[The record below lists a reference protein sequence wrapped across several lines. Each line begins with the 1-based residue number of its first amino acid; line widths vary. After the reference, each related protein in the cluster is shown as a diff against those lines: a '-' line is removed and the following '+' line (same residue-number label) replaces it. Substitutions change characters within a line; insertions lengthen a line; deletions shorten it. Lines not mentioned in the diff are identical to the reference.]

1 MLDDTP
7 ASVRLKCDLDPSP
20 LWVFL
25 QTCST
30 ELEELKCCRFRF
42 DPCPAFLSTQEVGNR
57 DLVSVPNHLL
67 SAQRQ
72 SVFRLL
78 LQFLNLQTTNLLCS
92 DHIALNRYDLG
103 TVRAG
108 IFSLSLPDQSIHFS
122 LRYITPIHP
131 QLLLLRYVQSYDC
144 RDQLFKDLFGTLKR
158 DGFLFIG
165 HSETGF
171 KIPDTFIRVAPSVY
185 QKRSE
190 AAR

>member
-1 MLDDTP
+1 MILIR
-7 ASVRLKCDLDPSP
+7 ARCG
-20 LWVFL
+20 FF

-42 DPCPAFLSTQEVGNR
+42 DPCPVFLSTQEVGNR

-72 SVFRLL
+72 SVFRSL

-108 IFSLSLPDQSIHFS
+108 VFFFIVARSINSFFS

-131 QLLLLRYVQSYDC
+131 QLLLRRYVQSYDY
-144 RDQLFKDLFGTLKR
+144 RDQLFKD
-158 DGFLFIG
+158 FLDA
-165 HSETGF
+165 
-171 KIPDTFIRVAPSVY
+171 KA
-185 QKRSE
+185 
-190 AAR
+190 